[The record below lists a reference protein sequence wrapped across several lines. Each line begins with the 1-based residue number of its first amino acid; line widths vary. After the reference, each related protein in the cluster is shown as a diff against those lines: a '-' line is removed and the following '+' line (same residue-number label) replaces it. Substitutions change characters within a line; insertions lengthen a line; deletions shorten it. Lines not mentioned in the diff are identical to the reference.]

1 EEAAKKVDG
10 YISGMKG
17 KEIDS
22 LKKSGKELN
31 EAIKTIREFLNG
43 KPQTKQG
50 YGQVPQIT
58 VMNQYQ
64 QANSAIS
71 SKAIEPGA
79 QEKMLVARAA
89 GLVEEAVKKSE
100 NFKNGIWKKYQEQVK
115 ATKLD
120 PFGK

>member
-1 EEAAKKVDG
+1 VDG
-10 YISGMKG
+10 YIASMKG

-22 LKKSGKELN
+22 LKKTGKELT
-31 EAIKTIREFLNG
+31 EAIKNLREYLNG

-79 QEKMLVARAA
+79 QEKMLVDRAA
-89 GLVEEAVKKSE
+89 KLVEEAVIKAD

-115 ATKLD
+115 ASKLD